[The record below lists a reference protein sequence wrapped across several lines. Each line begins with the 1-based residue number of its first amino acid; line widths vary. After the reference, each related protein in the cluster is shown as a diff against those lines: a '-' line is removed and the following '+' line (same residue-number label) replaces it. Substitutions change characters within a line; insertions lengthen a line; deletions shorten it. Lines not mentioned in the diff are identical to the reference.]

1 MNVDDLVPNMILEW
15 QKGDKQ
21 GQKETIKEVEKMGE
35 FTWVNFH
42 SGGRIN
48 GHAIDEFMLLVGVA
62 SPEEIA
68 KLNKKEEPK
77 DELYQEPK
85 VTLEVPPSE
94 VDRFEKLPIV
104 EEDTSKYDFH
114 FNVLDKAKHDSKL
127 SFNINVEMDFV
138 SKEKLEVLL
147 DVYGEELF
155 EALKVYIGK
164 KIDADLINKSIE
176 DVLKVDFPNIEFQEK
191 VEEIE
196 EKEET
201 LDEIYKN
208 TTGINS

>member
-1 MNVDDLVPNMILEW
+1 MNIDELVPNMILEW

-21 GQKETIKEVEKMGE
+21 GEKEIIKDVEKMGE
-35 FTWVNFH
+35 FAWINFH

-62 SPEEIA
+62 SPEEVA
-68 KLNKKEEPK
+68 RLNKKEEPK
-77 DELYQEPK
+77 DDLYQVAVPK
-85 VTLEVPPSE
+85 IYGSVGHTVE
-94 VDRFEKLPIV
+94 FENPFQQV
-104 EEDTSKYDFH
+104 DTSNYDFH

-155 EALKVYIGK
+155 EALKLYIGK

-176 DVLKVDFPNIEFQEK
+176 DVLKVDFPKIQFETK
-191 VEEIE
+191 IEEIKSE
-196 EKEET
+196 DKS
-201 LDEIYKN
+201 LDNIYN
-208 TTGINS
+208 TNHR